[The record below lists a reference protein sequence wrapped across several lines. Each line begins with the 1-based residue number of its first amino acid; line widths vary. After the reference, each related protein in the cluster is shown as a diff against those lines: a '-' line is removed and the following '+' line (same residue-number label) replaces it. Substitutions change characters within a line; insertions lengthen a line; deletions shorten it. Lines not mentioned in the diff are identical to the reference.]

1 MKRERIYC
9 LLLAIITTIL
19 LWNFTREFMLPFK
32 TSVSVVIVLM
42 YLTMTLVIFM
52 SGLGIIKN
60 RKSKEDW
67 FGLFVGTDGLIM
79 MVDLILGLSG
89 KIDESMKTTIL
100 IVFIITFL
108 IFIILSGL
116 WYKCE
121 KHKWFMRYVK
131 TIAILRCNMAIVF
144 FAYYK

>member
-1 MKRERIYC
+1 MKRERPYC
-9 LLLAIITTIL
+9 LSLAIIATIL
-19 LWNFTREFMLPFK
+19 LWNFTRKFMLAFK
-32 TSVSVVIVLM
+32 TAASVVIVLM
-42 YLTMTLVIFM
+42 YLTMTLTIFV

-108 IFIILSGL
+108 IFIILSGF
-116 WYKCE
+116 WCKFE
-121 KHKWFMRYVK
+121 KNK
-131 TIAILRCNMAIVF
+131 
-144 FAYYK
+144 